1 MNDHWLSPI
10 RLIRRRNRAAF
21 DRLPNERSRWDRLCE
36 LNVIEQTVSVSQ
48 TTILRD
54 AWARGGQIAVHGW
67 IYDLHDGRLR
77 DLEVTV
83 ASLTEADDL
92 EARSNGS
99 GC

>member
-48 TTILRD
+48 ND
-54 AWARGGQIAVHGW
+54 SSGYVGAR
-67 IYDLHDGRLR
+67 R
-77 DLEVTV
+77 
-83 ASLTEADDL
+83 ADCCTWL
-92 EARSNGS
+92 GPGA
-99 GC
+99 CAI